1 MAEKRIHSDPTAL
14 PFRDTEHRV
23 CKQMET
29 LANEIL
35 QLPQPI
41 AA

>member
-14 PFRDTEHRV
+14 PFLDTEHRV

-41 AA
+41 VA